1 MSDSIASKIESGI
14 VKLITDAMPEG
25 FAVVVGS
32 SDEKGLQTPY
42 IVVNCNVVSRRI
54 EDQNTGNPPQEIEC
68 TIALKTTAG
77 EGENATS
84 DSELIDY
91 DFRMEQLFFLPSGA
105 QVSQAIKEETDNIH
119 FYCVLEPVRPEREYD
134 DIKRNIEYTF
144 SILARDDTAPV
155 TT

>member
-1 MSDSIASKIESGI
+1 MSDSIVSKIESGI
-14 VKLITDAMPEG
+14 AKLITDAMPEG
-25 FAVVVGS
+25 FAVVQGI

-68 TIALKTTAG
+68 TIALRTTAG

-84 DSELIDY
+84 DSGLIDY

-105 QVSQAIKEETDNIH
+105 QVSQAIKEKTDNVH
-119 FYCVLEPVRPEREYD
+119 FYGVLEPSSTPTEYD
-134 DIKRNIEYTF
+134 DVKRNIEYTF
-144 SILARDDTAPV
+144 QILARDDTAPV